1 MFKILCLHI
10 LKPSGSYSY
19 TKTEEEIRDLS
30 FGPKLLQRLIDKYRY
45 DSIMKILKP
54 DCAYWFYDDY
64 CFVDG
69 NKKTVRKKTEDKVCV
84 PDNFYGKG
92 TPHISISAIVGEN
105 GQGKSSLI
113 ELIIRLINNAAYGMK
128 GCLKANEDYPQIF
141 VNGIFARLHLLVSD
155 EDGADRYMTLEQKD
169 DVMRLYDNKGGNIW
183 KFRNIKMTDYE
194 FPRFENEQQDKG
206 VNTIQDE
213 RKWLAELFY
222 TVVVNYSSFA
232 YNVNDYQNEGKW
244 IDALFHKNDGYQLPI
259 VLNPYRHK
267 GSIDFNN
274 ERKLTHERLFLM
286 LLNSKSPLETI
297 LQNKKVEAFY
307 FTENKEH
314 LPEYGHRYS
323 SPKLLEVMAWAG
335 VIKDKEHPDYQKV
348 YKLAKVLVDGWS
360 HCFGVDFDAVSN
372 KLLYEDLAIACSLNY
387 LAYKTIKI
395 MMTYERYKYYKSSVL
410 KHQDIDKYVK
420 DLFNDRSHI
429 TLKIRRTIALLLFG
443 HYHAITSNNESSF
456 RSSSISQR
464 QFIDSFDDILDR
476 QASIFMNESI
486 MRKKKRYQDMEYVM
500 PEFEKT
506 DLLPAPSV
514 HCDLILTDKD
524 KEEGNILF
532 STLSSGEKQMIYT
545 MSTMMYH
552 LMNIDSVWDG
562 NNKEV
567 VMYKR
572 VNVIF
577 DELEL
582 YFHPK
587 YQAMLVKFLIDQL
600 RGMNFSHIKDINILL
615 STHSPFILSD
625 IPNQNILYIK
635 KGEPVKDKNAIG
647 NTFCANIYDI
657 LANPFFMSSFVGAFA
672 ASKLSALAER
682 IKELRQKQD
691 NGEVIDKEMVGSLE
705 KDIELIGDDFI
716 RKNYQEQMR
725 PFYDGNE
732 MKRREISELQKR
744 IRELQKGME

>member
-10 LKPSGSYSY
+10 LKPPRSYSY
-19 TKTEEEIRDLS
+19 SKTEEEIRDLS
-30 FGPKLLQRLIDKYRY
+30 FGPTLLQRLIDKYRY
-45 DSIMKILKP
+45 ESIMKILKP

-64 CFVDG
+64 CFADG
-69 NKKTVRKKTEDKVCV
+69 KKETVKKKPEEMVGV
-84 PDNFYGKG
+84 SDNFYGNG

-128 GCLKANEDYPQIF
+128 RCLKVNEDYPQIF
-141 VNGIFARLHLLVSD
+141 VNGIFARLHLLVTD
-155 EDGADRYMTLEQKD
+155 EDGADRYLTLEQKD
-169 DVMRLYDNKGGNIW
+169 DVMGLYENNGAIIW
-183 KFRNIKMTDYE
+183 KFRYTKLSGTE
-194 FPRFENEQQDKG
+194 FPRFENECTEKR
-206 VNTIQDE
+206 NTELPDE
-213 RKWLAELFY
+213 INWLSDLFY
-222 TVVVNYSSFA
+222 TVVVNYSSYA

-274 ERKLTHERLFLM
+274 ERILTRERLFLL
-286 LLNSKSPLETI
+286 LLNSKNPMETI

-307 FTENKEH
+307 FAENKEH

-348 YKLAKVLVDGWS
+348 YKFAKVLIDGWS
-360 HCFGVDFDAVSN
+360 HCFGVDFDAVPN
-372 KLLYEDLAIACSLNY
+372 KLLHEDVAIACSLNY

-395 MMTYERYKYYKSSVL
+395 MMMYERYKHYKNSVL
-410 KHQDIDKYVK
+410 RHQAIDKYIK
-420 DLFNDRSHI
+420 ELYFDKSHV
-429 TLKIRRTIALLLFG
+429 TMKIRRTIALLLFR
-443 HYHAITSNNESSF
+443 HYHAISSNSEHAF
-456 RSSSISQR
+456 RTSSIKQR
-464 QFIDSFDDILDR
+464 QFIDSIGHLVTN
-476 QASIFMNESI
+476 QTSIIADERSN
-486 MRKKKRYQDMEYVM
+486 RTKKSYQGMEYIN
-500 PEFEKT
+500 PEFTEV

-514 HCDLILTDKD
+514 KCDIILTDKD
-524 KEEGNILF
+524 KGEGNILF

-545 MSTMMYH
+545 MSTMLYH

-562 NNKEV
+562 NNKDAA
-567 VMYKR
+567 MYKR
-572 VNVIF
+572 VNIIF

-600 RGMNFSHIKDINILL
+600 RGMKFTHIKDINILL

-635 KGEPVKDKNAIG
+635 NGEPVKDKNAIG
-647 NTFCANIYDI
+647 NTFCANIYDM

-672 ASKLSALAER
+672 ASKLSEIAER
-682 IKELRQKQD
+682 LKGLRQKQD
-691 NGEVIDKEMVGSLE
+691 EGEIIKKEEVSSLE
-705 KDIELIGDDFI
+705 KDIKLIGDDFI
-716 RKNYQEQMR
+716 RKNFQEQLN
-725 PFYDGNE
+725 PFYDVKE
-732 MKRREISELQKR
+732 IKRREIAELQKR
-744 IRELQKGME
+744 IKKLQKEI